1 MEWIHIVLLLMHS
14 LCFRMLRLF
23 AFLAVRERFACKET
37 LNEHQRSLRLVA
49 GDLMAGSSHGCQAEA
64 ALRLAL
70 VLHNVATHLSS
81 SLGSKDHHKKKI
93 FTKTP
98 KRFSEIIIGVFP
110 CPFFMN

>member
-1 MEWIHIVLLLMHS
+1 MEWIHIVLLLMHY
-14 LCFRMLRLF
+14 LYFRMLRLF
-23 AFLAVRERFACKET
+23 ALLAVRERFACKET

-81 SLGSKDHHKKKI
+81 SLGSKD
-93 FTKTP
+93 
-98 KRFSEIIIGVFP
+98 
-110 CPFFMN
+110 